1 MSAPIALA
9 GAGDAEEVGRVL
21 AMGFSDDPVFTW
33 IFSEPG
39 SLRKILA
46 FFTFLAE
53 EAFVPLGHSYLSE
66 GACACWTPPSPEE
79 WPEERATRFGAV
91 MDAACT
97 PLEVERIAV
106 LVAATQAAHPTEPHW
121 YLNTLA
127 TEPARRSQGLGGAL
141 LTHALA
147 RVDAEHRPA
156 FLESTN
162 PRNQS
167 LYRRHGFEAT
177 GQIELEGGPPMT
189 AMWRPAR

>member
-1 MSAPIALA
+1 MSAAILLA
-9 GAGDAEEVGRVL
+9 SAADAEEVGRVL

-33 IFSEPG
+33 IFDEPG

-46 FFTFLAE
+46 FFTFVAE
-53 EAFVPLGHSYLSE
+53 EALVPVGHSYLSE
-66 GACACWTPPSPEE
+66 GACACWTPPSTGE
-79 WPEERATRFGAV
+79 WPEDRVVRFGELMNATF
-91 MDAACT
+91 T
-97 PLEVERIAV
+97 PLEIERVGI

-127 TEPARRSQGLGGAL
+127 TEPSRRSQGLGGAL
-141 LTHALA
+141 LTHSLA
-147 RVDAEHRPA
+147 RVDAEHLPA

-177 GQIELEGGPPMT
+177 GEIELEGGPSMT